1 MRAEALIE
9 ITIAQKTFILNSCSV
24 NKRNPSATGKKI
36 MAKKKKV
43 DCVEFILN
51 YAFFSGGLSTPPA
64 FPDFLSPIGA
74 RPAQK
79 DWSLAV
85 LVG

>member
-9 ITIAQKTFILNSCSV
+9 ITIAQKTFTLNSCSV

-36 MAKKKKV
+36 IAKKKKV

-51 YAFFSGGLSTPPA
+51 YAFF
-64 FPDFLSPIGA
+64 
-74 RPAQK
+74 
-79 DWSLAV
+79 
-85 LVG
+85 